1 MSAKAISSKTA
12 WWPRLIIAAFVFF
25 ALFIGNMVRQAM
37 NSDVNL
43 VSKDYYQQEL
53 AYQQHM
59 NQVKATQALE
69 AQVLLT
75 HAQAAE
81 QFSIVFPA
89 GVKAA
94 EVKGQVNFFRPS
106 DAKQDFTLD
115 LALNEDGQQ
124 HIRTAAL
131 AKGLWRVQL
140 NWKQA
145 GKDYY
150 LQKDIT
156 LQ

>member
-1 MSAKAISSKTA
+1 MNAKALPSKTS
-12 WWPRLIIAAFVFF
+12 WWPKVIIATFVFF
-25 ALFIGNMVRQAM
+25 GLFIGNMVRQAM
-37 NSDVNL
+37 KSDVDL
-43 VSKDYYQQEL
+43 VSKDYYQKEI

-59 NQVKATQALE
+59 NQVQATQNLE
-69 AQVLLT
+69 TQVILT
-75 HAQAAE
+75 HAEAAE

-89 GVKAA
+89 GVKATD
-94 EVKGQVNFFRPS
+94 VKGQVNFFRPS

-115 LALNEDGQQ
+115 LKLNEDGQQ

-140 NWKQA
+140 SWQEA
-145 GKDYY
+145 GKPYF

-156 LQ
+156 VQ